1 MRLIDLVREKTPKF
15 NPDIARGYA
24 SKEIAQGEE
33 YVKAVLK
40 AASLSLPD
48 EIEYVG
54 PGSITTKEAFE
65 VMLGENRGG
74 RNSANRQSYEYAR
87 SNIYLMKCLFRYKG
101 ELVDPQYIGLPFLL
115 DGALMKITGS
125 NYSVA
130 PQLSDVAVSV
140 TSSEIFVPVTRDKLK
155 FYRITHAIRYNG
167 LTTIGH
173 VIWSNL
179 YRDSRRDSSSLN
191 KTVVINTAV
200 VHYLLAKFGL
210 TETARKM
217 GVSEFV
223 VGDSEEERVKYMSAK
238 WQVFESSKQ
247 IPRGL
252 KYQTDPTKIWFA
264 FNPVHFN
271 AQNEAVN
278 RDFIAAFYYI
288 VDHFPDR
295 ITINELDN
303 PVRWLVLL
311 AHAVFANGEKET
323 KLLELVRNH
332 INSIE
337 HYVDAKSREW
347 FELDGIGH
355 VEDIYDLMIEI
366 ANSYTRRRIEAAK
379 TSTSM
384 YNKYLLVNRRVYSDI
399 VSGIFKCIYKLQQK
413 VRSRG
418 DLFSRTELETELKNH
433 LNSRRILQLNQAKH
447 PEVEPVSCPGA
458 YMAYKVTTRL
468 VLQSNVSNSSKAVKT
483 IFDPFTMG
491 NDVSIAECGMMLAPT
506 KGEATG
512 RGQFNLFTAVEPRTG
527 KVLQKEYLRYI
538 TDPTQELLKQS

>member
-1 MRLIDLVREKTPKF
+1 M
-15 NPDIARGYA
+15 
-24 SKEIAQGEE
+24 KEVAEGEE

-40 AASLSLPD
+40 AASVSLPD
-48 EIEYVG
+48 VIEYVG

-65 VMLGENRGG
+65 VLLNGNRTG
-74 RNSANRQSYEYAR
+74 RAGSGNQSYEYAR

-101 ELVDPQYIGLPFLL
+101 ELIDPQYIGLPFLT

-140 TSSEIFVPVTRDKLK
+140 TSSEIFVPVTRDRLK
-155 FYRITHAIRYNG
+155 FHRSTHAIRYNG
-167 LTTIGH
+167 LTTIGN
-173 VIWSNL
+173 VVWSNL
-179 YRDSRRDSSSLN
+179 YRDSRRDTSSAS
-191 KTVVINTAV
+191 KTVVLNTAV
-200 VHYLLAKFGL
+200 VHYLLSKFGL

-217 GVSEFV
+217 GVSEFTM
-223 VGDSEEERVKYMSAK
+223 GESEDERVKYMMSGWK
-238 WQVFESSKQ
+238 IFESSKQ
-247 IPRGL
+247 PPRGL
-252 KYQTDPTKIWFA
+252 KYQADPTRLWFA
-264 FNPVHFN
+264 FNPDHFN
-271 AQNEAVN
+271 IDNEAIN
-278 RDFIAAFYYI
+278 RDFVASFYYI

-295 ITINELDN
+295 MTMNELDN

-337 HYVDAKSREW
+337 HYVDAKTREW
-347 FELDGIGH
+347 FEMDGIGY
-355 VEDIYDLMIEI
+355 VEDIYDLMIEM
-366 ANSYTRRRIEAAK
+366 ANTYTRRRIEAAK

-384 YNKYLLVNRRVYSDI
+384 YDKYLLVNRKVYSDI

-413 VRSRG
+413 VRTRG
-418 DLFSRTELETELKNH
+418 DLFSKTELETELKNH
-433 LNSRRILQLNQAKH
+433 LNARRILQLNQAKH

-512 RGQFNLFTAVEPRTG
+512 RGQLNLFTQVEARTG
-527 KVLQKEYLRYI
+527 KVLRKEHLRHI

>member
-24 SKEIAQGEE
+24 SKEMAEGEE

-40 AASLSLPD
+40 AASASLPE

-54 PGSITTKEAFE
+54 PGTITTKEALE
-65 VMLGENRGG
+65 ILMGENRGG
-74 RNSANRQSYEYAR
+74 KNGNRQSYEYAR

-101 ELVDPQYIGLPFLL
+101 ELVAPQYIGLPFVT

-125 NYSVA
+125 TYSVA
-130 PQLSDVAVSV
+130 PQLADIAVSV

-155 FYRITHAIRYNG
+155 YHRNTHPIRFNG
-167 LTTIGH
+167 MTTIGN
-173 VIWSNL
+173 VVWSNL
-179 YRDSRRDSSSLN
+179 YRDSKRDTSNMN
-191 KTVVINTAV
+191 KTVVMNTAV

-210 TETARKM
+210 TETARRM
-217 GVSEFV
+217 GVGDYI
-223 VGDSEEERVKYMSAK
+223 VGDSDEERVKYMS
-238 WQVFESSKQ
+238 QGYLVYESSRQ
-247 IPRGL
+247 PPRGL
-252 KYQTDPTKIWFA
+252 KQQTDPTKLWFA
-264 FNPVHFN
+264 FHPDQLND
-271 AQNEAVN
+271 AIS
-278 RDFIAAFYYI
+278 RDFIASFYYI

-355 VEDIYDLMIEI
+355 VEDIYDLMVEI
-366 ANSYTRRRIEAAK
+366 ANSYTRRRLDAAK

-384 YNKYLLVNRRVYSDI
+384 YNKYLLVNRKVYSDI

-418 DLFSRTELETELKNH
+418 DQFSRSELETELKNH
-433 LNSRRILQLNQAKH
+433 LNSRRILRLNQAVH

-468 VLQSNVSNSSKAVKT
+468 VLQSNVTNSSKAAKT

-512 RGQFNLFTAVEPRTG
+512 RGQFNLFTKVEARTG
-527 KVLQKEYLRYI
+527 KILQKEHLRHI
-538 TDPTQELLKQS
+538 TDPTQELLKQT

>member
-24 SKEIAQGEE
+24 SKEMAEGEE

-40 AASLSLPD
+40 AASASLPE

-54 PGSITTKEAFE
+54 PGTITTKEALE
-65 VMLGENRGG
+65 ILMGENRGG
-74 RNSANRQSYEYAR
+74 KNGNRQSYEYAR

-101 ELVDPQYIGLPFLL
+101 ELVAPQYIGLPFVT

-125 NYSVA
+125 TYSVA
-130 PQLSDVAVSV
+130 PQLADIAVSV

-155 FYRITHAIRYNG
+155 YHRNTHPIRFNG
-167 LTTIGH
+167 MTTIGN
-173 VIWSNL
+173 VVWSNL
-179 YRDSRRDSSSLN
+179 YRDSKRDTSNMN
-191 KTVVINTAV
+191 KTVVMNTAV

-210 TETARKM
+210 TETARRM
-217 GVSEFV
+217 SVDDYT
-223 VGDSEEERVKYMSAK
+223 VGDSDEERVKYMS
-238 WQVFESSKQ
+238 QGYLVYESSRQ
-247 IPRGL
+247 PPRGL
-252 KYQTDPTKIWFA
+252 KQQTDPTKLWFA
-264 FNPVHFN
+264 FHPDQHND
-271 AQNEAVN
+271 AIS
-278 RDFIAAFYYI
+278 RDFIASFYYI

-355 VEDIYDLMIEI
+355 VEDIYDLMVEI
-366 ANSYTRRRIEAAK
+366 ANSYTRRRLDAAK

-384 YNKYLLVNRRVYSDI
+384 YNKYLLVNRKVYSDI

-418 DLFSRTELETELKNH
+418 DQFSRSELETELKNH
-433 LNSRRILQLNQAKH
+433 LNSRRILRLNQAVH

-468 VLQSNVSNSSKAVKT
+468 VLQSNVTNSSKAAKT

-512 RGQFNLFTAVEPRTG
+512 RGQFNLFTKVEARTG
-527 KVLQKEYLRYI
+527 KILQKEHLRHI
-538 TDPTQELLKQS
+538 TDPTQELLKQT

>member
-24 SKEIAQGEE
+24 SKEMAEGED

-40 AASLSLPD
+40 AASASLPE

-54 PGSITTKEAFE
+54 PGTITTKEALE
-65 VMLGENRGG
+65 ILMGENRGG
-74 RNSANRQSYEYAR
+74 KNGNRQSYEYAR

-101 ELVDPQYIGLPFLL
+101 ELVAPQYIGLPFVT

-125 NYSVA
+125 TYSVA
-130 PQLSDVAVSV
+130 PQLADIAVSV

-155 FYRITHAIRYNG
+155 YHRNTHPIRFNG
-167 LTTIGH
+167 MTTIGN
-173 VIWSNL
+173 VVWSNL
-179 YRDSRRDSSSLN
+179 YRDSKRDTSNMN
-191 KTVVINTAV
+191 KTVVMNTAV

-210 TETARKM
+210 TETARRM
-217 GVSEFV
+217 GVGDYI
-223 VGDSEEERVKYMSAK
+223 VGDSDEERVKYMS
-238 WQVFESSKQ
+238 QGYLVYESSRQ
-247 IPRGL
+247 PPRGL
-252 KYQTDPTKIWFA
+252 KQQTDPTKLWFA
-264 FNPVHFN
+264 FRPDQHND
-271 AQNEAVN
+271 AIS
-278 RDFIAAFYYI
+278 RDFIASFYYI

-355 VEDIYDLMIEI
+355 VEDIYDLMVEI
-366 ANSYTRRRIEAAK
+366 ANSYTRRRLDAAK

-384 YNKYLLVNRRVYSDI
+384 YNKYLLVNRKVYSDI

-418 DLFSRTELETELKNH
+418 DQFSRSELETELKNH
-433 LNSRRILQLNQAKH
+433 LNSRRILRLNQAVH

-468 VLQSNVSNSSKAVKT
+468 VLQSNVTNSSKAAKT

-512 RGQFNLFTAVEPRTG
+512 RGQFNLFTKVEARTG
-527 KVLQKEYLRYI
+527 KILQKEHLRHI
-538 TDPTQELLKQS
+538 TDPTQELLKQT

>member
-24 SKEIAQGEE
+24 SKEMAEGED

-40 AASLSLPD
+40 AASASLPE

-54 PGSITTKEAFE
+54 PGTITTKEALE
-65 VMLGENRGG
+65 ILMGENRGG
-74 RNSANRQSYEYAR
+74 KNGNRQSYEYAR

-101 ELVDPQYIGLPFLL
+101 ELVAPQYIGLPFVT

-125 NYSVA
+125 TYSVA
-130 PQLSDVAVSV
+130 PQLADIAVSV

-155 FYRITHAIRYNG
+155 YHRNTHPIRFNG
-167 LTTIGH
+167 MTTIGN
-173 VIWSNL
+173 VVWSNL
-179 YRDSRRDSSSLN
+179 YRDSKRDTSNMN
-191 KTVVINTAV
+191 KTVVMNTAV

-210 TETARKM
+210 TETARRM
-217 GVSEFV
+217 GVGDYI
-223 VGDSEEERVKYMSAK
+223 VGDSDEERVKYMS
-238 WQVFESSKQ
+238 QGYLVYESSRQ
-247 IPRGL
+247 PPRGL
-252 KYQTDPTKIWFA
+252 KQQTDPTKLWFA
-264 FNPVHFN
+264 FHPDQHND
-271 AQNEAVN
+271 AIS
-278 RDFIAAFYYI
+278 RDFIASFYYI

-355 VEDIYDLMIEI
+355 VEDIYDLMVEI
-366 ANSYTRRRIEAAK
+366 ANSYTRRRLDAAK

-384 YNKYLLVNRRVYSDI
+384 YNKYLLVNRKVYSDI

-418 DLFSRTELETELKNH
+418 DQFSRSELETELKNH
-433 LNSRRILQLNQAKH
+433 LNSRRILRLNQAVH

-468 VLQSNVSNSSKAVKT
+468 VLQSNVTNSSKAAKT

-512 RGQFNLFTAVEPRTG
+512 RGQYNLLTKVEARTG
-527 KVLQKEYLRYI
+527 KILQKEHLRHI
-538 TDPTQELLKQS
+538 TDPTQELLKQT

>member
-24 SKEIAQGEE
+24 SKEMAEGEE
-33 YVKAVLK
+33 YVKAVLN
-40 AASLSLPD
+40 AASASLPE

-54 PGSITTKEAFE
+54 PGTITTKEALE
-65 VMLGENRGG
+65 ILMGENRGG
-74 RNSANRQSYEYAR
+74 KNGNRQSYEYAR

-101 ELVDPQYIGLPFLL
+101 ELVAPQYIGLPFVT

-125 NYSVA
+125 TYSVA
-130 PQLSDVAVSV
+130 PQLADIAVSV

-155 FYRITHAIRYNG
+155 YHRNTHPIRFNG
-167 LTTIGH
+167 MTTIGN
-173 VIWSNL
+173 VVWSNL
-179 YRDSRRDSSSLN
+179 YRDSKRDTSNMN
-191 KTVVINTAV
+191 KTVVMNTAV

-210 TETARKM
+210 TETARRM
-217 GVSEFV
+217 GVGDYI
-223 VGDSEEERVKYMSAK
+223 VGDSDEERVKYMA
-238 WQVFESSKQ
+238 QGYLVYESSRQ
-247 IPRGL
+247 PPRGL
-252 KYQTDPTKIWFA
+252 KQQTDPTKLWFA
-264 FNPVHFN
+264 FHPDQHND
-271 AQNEAVN
+271 AIS
-278 RDFIAAFYYI
+278 RDFIASFYYI

-355 VEDIYDLMIEI
+355 VEDIYDLMVEI
-366 ANSYTRRRIEAAK
+366 ANSYTRRRLDAAK

-384 YNKYLLVNRRVYSDI
+384 YNKYLLVNRKVYSDI

-418 DLFSRTELETELKNH
+418 DQFSRSELETELKNH
-433 LNSRRILQLNQAKH
+433 LNSRRILRLNQAVH

-468 VLQSNVSNSSKAVKT
+468 VLQSNVTNSSKAAKT

-512 RGQFNLFTAVEPRTG
+512 RGQFNLFTKVEARTG
-527 KVLQKEYLRYI
+527 KILQKEHLRHI
-538 TDPTQELLKQS
+538 TDPTQELLKQT

>member
-24 SKEIAQGEE
+24 SKEMAEGED

-40 AASLSLPD
+40 AASASLPE

-54 PGSITTKEAFE
+54 PGTITTKEALE
-65 VMLGENRGG
+65 ILMGENRGG
-74 RNSANRQSYEYAR
+74 KNGNRQSYEYAR

-101 ELVDPQYIGLPFLL
+101 ELVAPQYIGLPFVT

-125 NYSVA
+125 TYSVA
-130 PQLSDVAVSV
+130 PQLADIAVSV

-155 FYRITHAIRYNG
+155 YHRNTHPIRFNG
-167 LTTIGH
+167 MTTIGN
-173 VIWSNL
+173 VVWSNL
-179 YRDSRRDSSSLN
+179 YRDSKRDTSNMN
-191 KTVVINTAV
+191 KTEVMNTAV

-210 TETARKM
+210 TETARRM
-217 GVSEFV
+217 GVGDYI
-223 VGDSEEERVKYMSAK
+223 VGDSDEERVKYMS
-238 WQVFESSKQ
+238 QGYLVYESSRQ
-247 IPRGL
+247 PPRGL
-252 KYQTDPTKIWFA
+252 KQQTDPTKLWFA
-264 FNPVHFN
+264 FHPDQHND
-271 AQNEAVN
+271 AIS
-278 RDFIAAFYYI
+278 RDFIASFYYI

-355 VEDIYDLMIEI
+355 VEDIYDLMVEI
-366 ANSYTRRRIEAAK
+366 ANSYTRRRLDAAK

-384 YNKYLLVNRRVYSDI
+384 YNKYLLVNRKVYSDI

-418 DLFSRTELETELKNH
+418 DQFSRSELETELKNH
-433 LNSRRILQLNQAKH
+433 LNSRRILRLNQAVH

-468 VLQSNVSNSSKAVKT
+468 VLQSNVTNSSKAAKT

-512 RGQFNLFTAVEPRTG
+512 RGQFNLFTKVEARTG
-527 KVLQKEYLRYI
+527 KILQKEHLRHI
-538 TDPTQELLKQS
+538 TDPTQELLKQT

>member
-24 SKEIAQGEE
+24 SKEMAEGED

-40 AASLSLPD
+40 AASASLPE

-54 PGSITTKEAFE
+54 PGTITTKEALE
-65 VMLGENRGG
+65 ILMGENRGG
-74 RNSANRQSYEYAR
+74 KNGNRQSYEYAR

-101 ELVDPQYIGLPFLL
+101 ELVAPQYIGLPFVT

-125 NYSVA
+125 TYSVA
-130 PQLSDVAVSV
+130 PQLADIAVSV

-155 FYRITHAIRYNG
+155 YHRNTHPIRFNG
-167 LTTIGH
+167 MTTIGN
-173 VIWSNL
+173 VVWSNL
-179 YRDSRRDSSSLN
+179 YRDSKRDTSNMN
-191 KTVVINTAV
+191 KTVVMNTAV

-210 TETARKM
+210 TETARRM
-217 GVSEFV
+217 GVGDYI
-223 VGDSEEERVKYMSAK
+223 VGDSDEERVKYMS
-238 WQVFESSKQ
+238 QGYLVYESSRQ
-247 IPRGL
+247 PPRGL
-252 KYQTDPTKIWFA
+252 KQQTDPTKLWFA
-264 FNPVHFN
+264 FHPDQHKDSIS
-271 AQNEAVN
+271 
-278 RDFIAAFYYI
+278 RDFIASFYYI

-355 VEDIYDLMIEI
+355 VEDIYDLMVEI
-366 ANSYTRRRIEAAK
+366 ANSYTRRRLDAAK

-384 YNKYLLVNRRVYSDI
+384 YNKYLLVNRKVYSDI

-418 DLFSRTELETELKNH
+418 DQFSRTELETELKNH
-433 LNSRRILQLNQAKH
+433 LNSRRILRLNQAVH

-468 VLQSNVSNSSKAVKT
+468 VLQSNVTNSSKAAKT

-512 RGQFNLFTAVEPRTG
+512 RGQFNLFTKVEARTG
-527 KVLQKEYLRYI
+527 KILQKEHLRHI
-538 TDPTQELLKQS
+538 TDPTQELLKQT

>member
-1 MRLIDLVREKTPKF
+1 MRLIDLVRETTPKF

-24 SKEIAQGEE
+24 SKEVREGEE
-33 YVKAVLK
+33 YVRSVLK
-40 AASLSLPD
+40 AASNSLPE

-65 VMLGENRGG
+65 VFLSEGRARRG
-74 RNSANRQSYEYAR
+74 SSNRQSYEYAR

-101 ELVDPQYIGLPFLL
+101 ELINPQYIGLPFLTE
-115 DGALMKITGS
+115 GGLMKITGS

-130 PQLSDVAVSV
+130 PLLSDVAVSV
-140 TSSEIFVPVTRDKLK
+140 TSSEIYVPVTRDKLK
-155 FYRITHAIRYNG
+155 FYRSTHAIRFNG
-167 LTTIGH
+167 LTTIGY

-179 YRDSRRDSSSLN
+179 YKDSRRSTSNAS
-191 KTVVINTAV
+191 KTVVLNTAV

-210 TETARKM
+210 VETARKL
-217 GVSEFV
+217 GVTEFI
-223 VGDSEEERVKYMSAK
+223 VGDDEAERVNYMTAGY
-238 WQVFESSKQ
+238 QVFESSKQ
-247 IPRGL
+247 TPRGL
-252 KYQTDPTKIWFA
+252 KYQADHTKIWFA
-264 FNPVHFN
+264 FNPEHWN
-271 AQNEAVN
+271 SQTEATN
-278 RDFIAAFYYI
+278 RDFVASFYYV

-295 ITINELDN
+295 MTINELDN

-355 VEDIYDLMIEI
+355 VENIYDLMIEI
-366 ANSYTRRRIEAAK
+366 ANSYTKRRFEAAK

-384 YNKYLLVNRRVYSDI
+384 YNKYLLVNRRVFSDI
-399 VSGIFKCIYKLQQK
+399 VSGIFTCIYKLQQK
-413 VRSRG
+413 VRLRPDTFPRS
-418 DLFSRTELETELKNH
+418 DLETELKSH

-468 VLQSNVSNSSKAVKT
+468 VLQSNTSNSSKAVKT

-506 KGEATG
+506 KGESTG
-512 RGQFNLFTAVEPRTG
+512 RGQLNLFTKVDNRSG
-527 KVLQKEYLRYI
+527 KVLQKEHLKHI
-538 TDPTQELLKQS
+538 TEPTQELLK